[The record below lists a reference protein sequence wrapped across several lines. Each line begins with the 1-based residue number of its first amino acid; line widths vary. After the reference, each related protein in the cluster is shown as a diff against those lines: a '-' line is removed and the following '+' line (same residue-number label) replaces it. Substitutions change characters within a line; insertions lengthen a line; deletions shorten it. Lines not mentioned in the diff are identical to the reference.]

1 MDFFAIVRGDDP
13 VSDEEGLGVFY
24 LLAPVVMA
32 APDDAEAL
40 GAATST
46 IARMSR
52 DSLASILLDWWFA
65 TATGGAPPLGL
76 AFHLPD
82 SVQPPMRTAMDS
94 VTALAHSSLRLPPAQ
109 WVKQARHLRQL
120 VPRLDEALVLD
131 SYGKSKLPGERD
143 AWAWLQTELSA
154 TIDALRSSRKAT
166 AFELDLREYRSR
178 MSAAGIAE
186 NSRRW
191 DEMIKRARQCVGR
204 VNEVVDV
211 QGQVEPWVPRDL
223 PATLDALPSE
233 VTALGPIARL
243 LLAPLLADVE
253 LLDGDAASTASAID
267 GACQGRTPVELSWLA
282 SLCDGWLAATGVTV
296 AGLTAVVARR
306 QRIQTQIDAL
316 RNADIDADEV
326 ELMLLDHELDSAER
340 MLEAIDADRKMARR
354 SEAIAVSLQQLSARV
369 AGGPLPEDWDDR
381 LAAAQDA
388 TKAGDLDKAE
398 RLRQA
403 LDADLKASRRS
414 ETVEALRDVFG
425 ALTALR
431 APVSLLAELDGHLA
445 KLDEHEDKTP
455 DAALLQRSQERLDSI
470 KQQRVLEGDRQV
482 KEAHGLLEV
491 ERDLI
496 PSDTLPLL
504 ELRLAEAEQLLTT
517 GETIAALDLL
527 SVLVEDIN
535 SQRVHRWTAEEGE
548 APLVHHIINYCT
560 QQVHFDPDDVRRLY
574 VAAKTKPFVIL
585 AGLTGSGKS
594 TIARLFAAALGA
606 HAHNGRFQRVAVR
619 PDWIDQSEVL
629 GTVNPLSNRFEPGWL
644 ATTARQCE
652 RNPDQIHVVLL
663 DEMNLAP
670 VEQYLAEYLSAL
682 EEARSGSERT
692 VLPLYS
698 SGMAPD
704 NATDWPSSLAF
715 PLNLLVIGT
724 VNVDETTRV
733 LSDRVLDRANVL
745 QLSVAVSDAHH
756 RPVSRSVQPWYV
768 PFPEWDLI
776 CDMRPDDGH
785 HEFLVEVGE
794 LLQGCGIGVGQRAHI
809 ELERFVTNAA
819 GVLSPERA
827 LDLGVLQRIIPKIR
841 GFKRDLVDGLGELHE
856 LLESVGCDRSAAV
869 IAAWLDDRVSD
880 DEFLDGTDA
889 RIGLVR

>member
-1 MDFFAIVRGDDP
+1 MDFFAIIKGDGP
-13 VSDEEGLGVFY
+13 VSDAEGLGVFD
-24 LLAPVVMA
+24 LLAPVVVA

-40 GAATST
+40 AAATNT

-52 DSLASILLDWWFA
+52 ESLASVLLDWWFA

-82 SVQPPMRTAMDS
+82 SIQPPLRTAMDS
-94 VTALAHSSLRLPPAQ
+94 VTALAHSGLRLPPAQ
-109 WVKQARHLRQL
+109 WVKQAQHLRRL
-120 VPRLDEALVLD
+120 VPDLDETLVLD
-131 SYGKSKLPGERD
+131 SYGKSKLPGERE
-143 AWAWLQTELSA
+143 AWAWLQEELSS
-154 TIDALRSSRKAT
+154 TIDALRSSRKASV
-166 AFELDLREYRSR
+166 FELDLRDYKSR
-178 MSAAGIAE
+178 MSAAGIDE

-191 DEMIKRARQCVGR
+191 DEMIKRARQCVDR
-204 VNEVVDV
+204 VNDVVTI
-211 QGQVEPWVPRDL
+211 QEQVEPWIPRDL
-223 PATLDALPSE
+223 PTTLEALPQE
-233 VTALGPIARL
+233 VADLGPIAQL
-243 LLAPLLADVE
+243 LLAPLLADAE
-253 LLDGDAASTASAID
+253 LPDGDATSTASAID
-267 GACQGRTPVELSWLA
+267 DACHGRTPVELSWLA
-282 SLCDGWLAATGVTV
+282 SLCDSWLAATGAKVP
-296 AGLTAVVARR
+296 GLTAVVERR
-306 QRIQTQIDAL
+306 QRIQAQIDAL
-316 RNADIDADEV
+316 RNANIDADEV
-326 ELMLLDHELDSAER
+326 ELMYLDHDLDSADGI
-340 MLEAIDADRKMARR
+340 LESIEADRKTSRR
-354 SEAIAVSLQQLSARV
+354 SEAITASLQQLDAR
-369 AGGPLPEDWDDR
+369 AADGPLPEDWTER
-381 LAAAQDA
+381 LTAAHEA
-388 TKAGDLDKAE
+388 TKTGDLETAE
-398 RLRQA
+398 RLRQT

-414 ETVEALRDVFG
+414 ETVEELSDVFG
-425 ALTALR
+425 ALRALR
-431 APVSLLAELDGHLA
+431 APASLLAELDGHLA
-445 KLDEHEDKTP
+445 QLDEHDDKAP

-470 KQQRVLEGDRQV
+470 KQQRVLEGDRRV
-482 KEAHGLLEV
+482 KEAHDLLDV

-496 PSDTLPLL
+496 PADTLPLL
-504 ELRLAEAEQLLTT
+504 ELRLAQAEQLLAA
-517 GETIAALDLL
+517 GETMAALDLL
-527 SVLVEDIN
+527 GALVEDIN
-535 SQRVHRWTAEEGE
+535 NQRVHRWTAAEGE
-548 APLVHHIINYCT
+548 DPLVQHVINYCT

-594 TIARLFAAALGA
+594 TIARLFAAALGVD
-606 HAHNGRFQRVAVR
+606 AHNGRFQRVAVR

-629 GTVNPLSNRFEPGWL
+629 GTINPLSNRFEPGWL

-670 VEQYLAEYLSAL
+670 VEQYLAEYISAL

-698 SGMAPD
+698 PGMAPD
-704 NATDWPSSLAF
+704 NATDWPSSVAF

-756 RPVSRSVQPWYV
+756 RPISRSVQPWYV

-776 CDMRPDDGH
+776 CDMHPDDGH
-785 HEFLVEVGE
+785 HEFLVDVGE

-809 ELERFVTNAA
+809 ELERFVTNAQ

-841 GFKRDLVDGLGELHE
+841 GFKRDLVDGLGDLHE
-856 LLESVGCDRSAAV
+856 LLESAACDRSAAV

>member
-1 MDFFAIVRGDDP
+1 MDFFATVKGDGP
-13 VSDEEGLGVFY
+13 VSDAEGLGVFE
-24 LLAPVVMA
+24 LLAPVLIA
-32 APDDAEAL
+32 APDDPEAL
-40 GAATST
+40 GAATNT

-52 DSLASILLDWWFA
+52 ESLASVLLDWWFA
-65 TATGGAPPLGL
+65 TATGDAPPLGL

-82 SVQPPMRTAMDS
+82 SIQPPLRTAMDS
-94 VTALAHSSLRLPPAQ
+94 VTALAHSGLRLPPAQ
-109 WVKQARHLRQL
+109 WVKQAQHLGRL
-120 VPRLDEALVLD
+120 VPDLDEALVLD
-131 SYGKSKLPGERD
+131 SYGKSKLPGERE
-143 AWAWLQTELSA
+143 AWAWLQDELST
-154 TIDALRSSRKAT
+154 TIDALRSSRKASS
-166 AFELDLREYRSR
+166 FELDLRDYKSR
-178 MSAAGIAE
+178 MSSAGIDE

-191 DEMIKRARQCVGR
+191 DEMIKRARQCVDR
-204 VNEVVDV
+204 VNEVVTV
-211 QGQVEPWVPRDL
+211 QEQVEPWIPRDL
-223 PATLDALPSE
+223 PTTLDALPQE
-233 VTALGPIARL
+233 VAALGPIAQL

-253 LLDGDAASTASAID
+253 LPDGDATSTADAID
-267 GACQGRTPVELSWLA
+267 DACRGRTPVELSWLA
-282 SLCDGWLAATGVTV
+282 SLCDGWLAATGVEV
-296 AGLTAVVARR
+296 PGLTAVVSRR
-306 QRIQTQIDAL
+306 QRIQAQIDAL
-316 RNADIDADEV
+316 RGAGIDADEV
-326 ELMLLDHELDSAER
+326 ELMFLDHDLDTAEQV
-340 MLEAIDADRKMARR
+340 LESIEADRKTSRR
-354 SEAIAVSLQQLSARV
+354 SEAITASLQQLDAR
-369 AGGPLPEDWDDR
+369 AAAGPLPEDWAER

-388 TKAGDLDKAE
+388 AGAGDLDTAE
-398 RLRQA
+398 RLRQS

-414 ETVEALRDVFG
+414 EIVEELRDVFEM
-425 ALTALR
+425 LQALR
-431 APVSLLAELDGHLA
+431 APVSLVAELDGHLT
-445 KLDEHEDKTP
+445 KLDEHDDKAP

-470 KQQRVLEGDRQV
+470 RQQRVLEGDRRV
-482 KEAHGLLEV
+482 KEAHDLLDV

-504 ELRLAEAEQLLTT
+504 ELRLAEAEQLLAA
-517 GETIAALDLL
+517 GETMAALDLL
-527 SVLVEDIN
+527 GALVEDIN
-535 SQRVHRWTAEEGE
+535 NQRVHRWTAAEGE
-548 APLVHHIINYCT
+548 DPLVGHVINYCT

-606 HAHNGRFQRVAVR
+606 DAHNGRFQRVAVR

-698 SGMAPD
+698 SGMTPD
-704 NATDWPSSLAF
+704 NAADWPSSLAF

-776 CDMRPDDGH
+776 CDLRPDDGH

-809 ELERFVTNAA
+809 ELERFVTNALA
-819 GVLSPERA
+819 VLSAERA

-841 GFKRDLVDGLGELHE
+841 GFKRDLADGLAELHE
-856 LLESVGCDRSAAV
+856 LLESAACDRSAAV